1 MQCPLISPHQLWWLV
16 VLVQRDTA
24 LVLNNSLPPCNL
36 PLQGGDTTGPPS
48 RHKSTANGDQ
58 IIVPLRAEMAGKSIE
73 RANWWIKQEI

>member
-1 MQCPLISPHQLWWLV
+1 MQRPLISPRHQFWWPVV
-16 VLVQRDTA
+16 VL

-36 PLQGGDTTGPPS
+36 PPRGQQPPQTP
-48 RHKSTANGDQ
+48 HKSKANGDQ

>member
-1 MQCPLISPHQLWWLV
+1 MQCPLISPRQLWWPLV
-16 VLVQRDTA
+16 

-36 PLQGGDTTGPPS
+36 PLRGQPP
-48 RHKSTANGDQ
+48 RTPHKSKANGDQ

>member
-1 MQCPLISPHQLWWLV
+1 MQCPLISPRQLWWLV
-16 VLVQRDTA
+16 VLVL

-36 PLQGGDTTGPPS
+36 PLRGQPP
-48 RHKSTANGDQ
+48 RTPHKSKANGDQ

>member
-16 VLVQRDTA
+16 VLVL

-36 PLQGGDTTGPPS
+36 PLRGQPP
-48 RHKSTANGDQ
+48 RTPHKSKANGDQ

>member
-1 MQCPLISPHQLWWLV
+1 MQCPLISPRQLWWLL
-16 VLVQRDTA
+16 VLVV

-36 PLQGGDTTGPPS
+36 PLRGQPPQTP
-48 RHKSTANGDQ
+48 HKSKANGDQ

>member
-1 MQCPLISPHQLWWLV
+1 MQCPLISPLQLWWLV
-16 VLVQRDTA
+16 VLVL

-73 RANWWIKQEI
+73 RANCWIKQEI

>member
-1 MQCPLISPHQLWWLV
+1 MQCPLISPRQLWWLV
-16 VLVQRDTA
+16 V

-36 PLQGGDTTGPPS
+36 PLRGQPP
-48 RHKSTANGDQ
+48 RTPHKSKANGDQ

>member
-1 MQCPLISPHQLWWLV
+1 MQCPLISPRQLWWLV

-36 PLQGGDTTGPPS
+36 PLRGQPP
-48 RHKSTANGDQ
+48 RTPHKSKANGDQ

-73 RANWWIKQEI
+73 RANWWIKREI

>member
-1 MQCPLISPHQLWWLV
+1 MQCPLISPRQLWWLL
-16 VLVQRDTA
+16 VLVV

-36 PLQGGDTTGPPS
+36 PLRGQPP
-48 RHKSTANGDQ
+48 RTPHKSKANGDQ

>member
-1 MQCPLISPHQLWWLV
+1 MQRPLISPRHQLWWPVV
-16 VLVQRDTA
+16 VL

-36 PLQGGDTTGPPS
+36 PLRGGDTTGPPS

>member
-1 MQCPLISPHQLWWLV
+1 MQCPLISPRQLWWL
-16 VLVQRDTA
+16 LV

-36 PLQGGDTTGPPS
+36 PLRGQPP
-48 RHKSTANGDQ
+48 RTPHKSKANGDQ

>member
-16 VLVQRDTA
+16 VLVL

-36 PLQGGDTTGPPS
+36 PLRGQPP
-48 RHKSTANGDQ
+48 RTPHKSKANGDQ

-73 RANWWIKQEI
+73 GANWWIKQEI

>member
-1 MQCPLISPHQLWWLV
+1 MQCRLISAARWSCLSRGFSLG
-16 VLVQRDTA
+16 LGA
-24 LVLNNSLPPCNL
+24 LNNSLPPCNL
-36 PLQGGDTTGPPS
+36 PLRGGDTTGPPS